1 MTLVSS
7 MYTSANGLEA
17 HSDAMNVVSDNI
29 ANVNTVGY
37 KQGQARFSDIIAAT
51 PDMAPNGKLG
61 QGSVVSHVTEAFTQ
75 GALLSTGLATDVAL
89 QGDGFFIVQGDYN
102 GTNSKYYTRA
112 GQFHID
118 SSGLLVNADT
128 LPIQGYNADNKG
140 SLQASVVGNISLAGR
155 QSLPPLAT
163 SNLSVVANLDADAPV
178 PVNAWDPANPSTT
191 SNFSTSVTVYDSR
204 GEAHN
209 VDIYFRNDGSNSY
222 EFHAMVNGAEVAGG
236 VPGTPY
242 EMQTGTLTFDTTG
255 ALVSQAPNQQTVDF
269 NNATPGQAIA
279 FTFGD
284 DTNSGGTGL
293 KGVTSYA
300 ATSTTHAVQ
309 QDGYAEGELSSL
321 SITGEGLLVG
331 RYTNGTQRTVGQLAV
346 AKFTNNQGLERV
358 GGTLY
363 VATVDSGQAAVGAP
377 GSGGRGSVAAGSL
390 EQSNVNLSQEFINL
404 MTYERGFQA
413 NTRTVHASDEMLQ
426 ELVNLRR

>member
-1 MTLVSS
+1 MSLVSS

-37 KQGQARFSDIIAAT
+37 KQGTARFSDVIAAT

-61 QGSVVSHVTEAFTQ
+61 QGATVSQVSEAFTQ
-75 GALLSTGLATDVAL
+75 GALLATGLSTDVAL
-89 QGDGFFIVQGDYN
+89 QGDGFFIVKGDYQGAN
-102 GTNSKYYTRA
+102 NSFYTRA

-118 SSGLLVNADT
+118 SGGLLVNADS
-128 LPIQGYNADNKG
+128 LPIQGYMANSSG
-140 SLQASVVGNISLAGR
+140 SLQASVLGNLNLAGS
-155 QSLPPLAT
+155 QSMPPLTTA
-163 SNLSVVANLDADAPV
+163 NISVVANLDSNAAV
-178 PVNAWDPANPSTT
+178 PVNAWDPTSPSTT
-191 SNFSTSVTVYDSR
+191 SNFSTSVTLYDSR

-209 VDIYFRNDGSNSY
+209 VDIYFRNDGASTY
-222 EFHAMVNGAEVAGG
+222 EFHAMVNGAEVSGG
-236 VPGTPY
+236 VAGTPF
-242 EMQTGTLTFDTTG
+242 EMQTGTLTFDSTG
-255 ALVSQAPNQQTVDF
+255 ALASQSTNAATVDF
-269 NNATPGQAIA
+269 NNATPGQAVA

-284 DTNSGGTGL
+284 DIANGGTGL

-300 ATSTTHAVQ
+300 STSTTHAIE
-309 QDGYAEGELSSL
+309 QDGYAEGQLTGLAIS
-321 SITGEGLLVG
+321 GEGILQG
-331 RYTNGTQRTVGQLAV
+331 RYTNGTTRTIGQIAV
-346 AKFTNNQGLERV
+346 AKFTNDQGLERV

-363 VATVDSGQAAVGAP
+363 VSTLDSGPPAVGAP

>member
-1 MTLVSS
+1 MSLVSS

-29 ANVNTVGY
+29 ANVNTVGF

-61 QGSVVSHVTEAFTQ
+61 QGAVVSHVSEAFTQ

-89 QGDGFFIVQGDYN
+89 QGDGFFIVKGDYN
-102 GTNSKYYTRA
+102 GTTGNYFTRA

-118 SSGLLVNADT
+118 TTGMLVNADS
-128 LPIQGYNADNKG
+128 LPIQGYTADNKG
-140 SLQASVVGNISLAGR
+140 SLQAAVLGDINLAGS
-155 QSLPPLAT
+155 QSLPPLPT
-163 SNLSVVANLDADAPV
+163 SNISAVANLDSTAPV

-204 GEAHN
+204 GQAHN
-209 VDIYFRNDGSNSY
+209 VDIYFRNDGANTY
-222 EFHAMVNGAEVAGG
+222 EFHAMVNGSEVGG
-236 VPGTPY
+236 GTPGTPF
-242 EMQTGTLTFDTTG
+242 EIQTGTLNFDTNG
-255 ALVSQAPNQQTVDF
+255 ALTAQAPNQQAVDF
-269 NNATPGQAIA
+269 NDATPGQAIN
-279 FTFGD
+279 FSFGD
-284 DTNSGGTGL
+284 DTANGGTGL

-300 ATSTTHAVQ
+300 STSTTHSIE
-309 QDGYAEGELSSL
+309 QDGYAEGELTSL
-321 SITGEGLLVG
+321 SISGEGILQG
-331 RYTNGTQRTVGQLAV
+331 RYTNGTQRTIGQIAV

-363 VATVDSGQAAVGAP
+363 VATLESGQAAVGAP
-377 GSGGRGSVAAGSL
+377 GSGGRGSIAAGSL